1 MSISKYVT
9 ALIRGSMALFIKG
22 RTELG
27 YIVGFTFFLSQVASI
42 QLTSLL
48 FFVLFIAYL
57 ISVIGRLV

>member
-1 MSISKYVT
+1 MSIHKYVT
-9 ALIRGSMALFIKG
+9 AFVKGSMALFIKG

-42 QLTSLL
+42 QLTSLI

-57 ISVIGRLV
+57 ITVIGRLL

>member
-1 MSISKYVT
+1 MSYTSAFIK
-9 ALIRGSMALFIKG
+9 GSIALFVKG
-22 RTELG
+22 RTELS

-57 ISVIGRLV
+57 ITVIGRLV